1 MSTSTERKI
10 HFWGKEL
17 DAQKVAVIGLG
28 VSLLG
33 SFVFRNPY
41 VALGGIGTIL
51 GAITFSKEPSK

>member
-1 MSTSTERKI
+1 MSADRKI
-10 HFWGKEL
+10 YFLGKEF

-41 VALGGIGTIL
+41 VAMGGIGAIL
-51 GAITFSKEPSK
+51 GAAVFSKEPSQ